1 MQTVHRYILRD
12 YLVNFGMALAVTT
25 LVLYL
30 GAIMRGLDYVA
41 RGVPGGLLI
50 LIFTLNIPY
59 ILTFSIPIST
69 VVATL
74 LLFGRLSVDG
84 EFTAMRSGGLST
96 WQIIS
101 PVVLAGTLLSV
112 LTLFIQYEIAPES
125 RFARRRALVNVE
137 ELDPVDLLDEGR
149 FVQFPKMDIYVTEKN
164 GHLLKEVEVIELD
177 DETTRQAVQTIR
189 AREGTVIL
197 YPDEKL
203 MRVRLNDV
211 QVQYPDSDH
220 RGDLTLARIIDMDT
234 YEFDVSYQELMDSD
248 SISRSIKDMR
258 ARHLAATI
266 RDVDKFFPNLDPVR
280 RERMRMRALIEFHK
294 RIGLSMACLSF
305 TLLGIPLGMTSSRKE
320 SHAGI
325 PIGLG
330 MVIVFYAFI
339 VTANSLR
346 DLPWLFPDYIIWV
359 PIIGTQLAGLFMIRR
374 IP

>member
-12 YLVNFGMALAVTT
+12 YLVNFGMSLAVTT

-41 RGVPGGLLI
+41 RGVPGGFLV

-101 PVVLAGTLLSV
+101 PVVLAGALLSV
-112 LTLFIQYEIAPES
+112 LTLLIQYEIAPES

-149 FVQFPKMDIYVTEKN
+149 FVQFPQMDIYVTEKD
-164 GHLLKEVEVIELD
+164 GHTLWEVEVIELND
-177 DETTRQAVQTIR
+177 SVSRQAIQTIR
-189 AREGTVIL
+189 AREGTVTL

-203 MRVRLNDV
+203 MRVKLNDV
-211 QVQYPDSDH
+211 QVQHPDSEH
-220 RGDLTLARIIDMDT
+220 QGDLTLARIIDMDT
-234 YEFDVSYQELMDSD
+234 YEFNVDYKELMDSGN
-248 SISRSIKDMR
+248 ISRSIKDMR
-258 ARHLAATI
+258 ARQLSATI
-266 RDVDKFFPNLDPVR
+266 RDVDKFFPNLDPAR
-280 RERMRMRALIEFHK
+280 REKMRMRAIIEFHK

-330 MVIVFYAFI
+330 MVIVFYTFI
-339 VTANSLR
+339 LTANSLR

-359 PIIGTQLAGLFMIRR
+359 PIIGSQLAGLFMIRR

>member
-1 MQTVHRYILRD
+1 MQTIHRYILRD

-50 LIFTLNIPY
+50 LIFTLKIPY

-69 VVATL
+69 VVASL

-101 PVVLAGTLLSV
+101 PVVLSGTLLSL

-125 RFARRRALVNVE
+125 RFAERRALVNVE

-149 FVQFPKMDIYVTEKN
+149 FVQFPTLDIYVTEKN
-164 GHLLKEVEVIELD
+164 GHELKEVEVIELSD
-177 DETTRQAVQTIR
+177 PVTRQAVQTIR
-189 AREGTVIL
+189 AQEGTVTL

-203 MRVRLNDV
+203 MRVKLNNV
-211 QVQYPDSDH
+211 QVQHPDSEN

-234 YEFDVSYQELMDSD
+234 YEFNVSYQELMDSGT
-248 SISRSIKDMR
+248 ITRNIKDMR
-258 ARHLAATI
+258 AKQLGAAI
-266 RDVDKFFPNLDPVR
+266 RDVDSFFPNLDPVR
-280 RERMRMRALIEFHK
+280 REKMRMRAIIEYHK

-305 TLLGIPLGMTSSRKE
+305 TLIGIPLGMTSSRKE
-320 SHAGI
+320 SHAGM

-339 VTANSLR
+339 VTSNSLR
-346 DLPWLFPDYIIWV
+346 DLPWLFPDYIVWI
-359 PIIGTQLAGLFMIRR
+359 PIIGTQLAGLLMIRR